1 MNLPSDIPADWP
13 NRDAGS
19 IIACP
24 PHRWHVQVMGSGPDL
39 LLLHGAGASAHSFRA
54 LMPILART
62 HRVIVPDL
70 PGHGWTRVGRRGR
83 AGLDAMALD
92 MRALCEAQGWKPFAI
107 IGHSAGAAIAL
118 RMAMNRPLP
127 VIGIN
132 SALGA
137 FDGMAGWLF
146 PVLAKTL
153 TYAPFV
159 PQIFARLSG
168 TTARVTSLLAS
179 TGSPL
184 EADGI
189 ELYRKLVARPD
200 HVTGALNMMADW
212 RLEPL
217 LATLPDLTSQVLLIT
232 SDLDHAVPPVVSETV
247 AAKMPMAR
255 VHSIPGY
262 GHLVHEEAPD
272 LVAGIIM
279 AFLGDHPEAGCL

>member
-1 MNLPSDIPADWP
+1 MNLPSDMPGDWP
-13 NRDAGS
+13 NRSAGS
-19 IIACP
+19 IIASA
-24 PHRWHVQVMGSGPDL
+24 PHRWHVQVMGAGPDL
-39 LLLHGAGASAHSFRA
+39 LLLHGAGASAHSFRD
-54 LMPILART
+54 LMPILAQT

-83 AGLDAMALD
+83 AGLDAMAQD
-92 MRALCEAQGWKPFAI
+92 VTALCDAQGWAPVGI

-118 RMAMNRPLP
+118 RMAQDRPAP
-127 VIGIN
+127 VVGIN
-132 SALGA
+132 AALGA

-168 TTARVTSLLAS
+168 TTARVTALLAS

-184 EADGI
+184 DAEGI
-189 ELYRKLVARPD
+189 ELYRTLVARPD

-217 LATLPDLTSQVLLIT
+217 LASLPDLKSRVLLIT
-232 SDLDHAVPPVVSETV
+232 SDLDHAVPPVVSESM
-247 AAKMPMAR
+247 AAKMPAAQ
-255 VHSIPGY
+255 VQSIPGY
-262 GHLVHEEAPD
+262 GHLVHEEAAD
-272 LVAGIIM
+272 VVAEVILD
-279 AFLGDHPEAGCL
+279 FLRNQ